1 VTPGGWVCRTFFVAL
16 AALALLVSAAEAQ
29 TPTQTP
35 PQLPPAAGPV
45 VLIKE
50 LTVEGHRR
58 VQEAV
63 ILNRV
68 RSTVG
73 APFNP
78 SQASEDIRSI
88 FGLGFFDDVQL
99 KVEDFEGGVKV
110 TFVVVERPFV
120 RDVEFTGNEKF
131 AVTELQD
138 KIELKLGSVYN
149 PVEVQ
154 RSREKLKDAY
164 EDEGYF
170 EVQISPE
177 VEKFADGDV
186 KVLFAINEG
195 RRITIDKIVLRG
207 NKGLTDKQIK
217 EVMATKE
224 RQYFIL
230 RGIVQRQRLEE
241 DIERIVGLYQ
251 DHGFVQMRV
260 ERHDISI
267 DRQQAR
273 VTITIDVVEGSQ
285 HRVGILKLTGVTLL
299 PESELRRQLGFKSG
313 DVFSRSALREG
324 VRGIGD
330 LYSTIGRASA
340 DIFPRTEQQAA
351 TKTVDVTLEINEGPE
366 VYVERINITGNTRS
380 EDRILRRELPF
391 VEGDLFTLQK
401 LQRARQRLINLGYF
415 ETVNLVTQPGTAKN
429 RILVNV
435 EVTERP
441 TGLFSIG
448 GGYSSVDSFVGT
460 LDISQ
465 NNFLG
470 RGWQLGL
477 RIRAGANTQQG
488 QISFTEPW
496 LFDRPLAA
504 GFDLFSTMRSYTE
517 YQYDTVGGSVR
528 LSHPFLEYWRWN
540 TAYRLTRDKISD
552 VISGDRLLEE
562 QQGTRVTSAIVA
574 GVTRDS
580 RDNIQTPSKGGLTA
594 LTVDVA
600 GFGGDSKYVKIVA
613 STSYFKPIW
622 FGHILSGRL
631 EGGYGF
637 GWAEDGLTGKTELP
651 IFERFYLGGPNTVR
665 SFKARKIS
673 PIDAFG
679 QRVGGDS
686 YDVANLEYI
695 IPLPFNFRLAGFVD
709 IGNVYGFGDD
719 FDITDQKYAVGG
731 GVRWQSP
738 FGPIRIDYGVNP
750 NRKLINGPGTKKE
763 DFGAVQFSV
772 GSPF

>member
-1 VTPGGWVCRTFFVAL
+1 VCRPFVVAL
-16 AALALLVSAAEAQ
+16 VTLAVLVSIADAQ
-29 TPTQTP
+29 PRMPQGGP
-35 PQLPPAAGPV
+35 PP

-50 LTVEGHRR
+50 LTIEGQRR

-68 RSTVG
+68 RSAVG
-73 APFNP
+73 SPFNP
-78 SQASEDIRSI
+78 SQASEDLRSI
-88 FGLGFFDDVQL
+88 FSLGFFDDVQL

-120 RDVEFTGNEKF
+120 RDVEFVGNSRL
-131 AVTELQD
+131 TTTDLQE

-149 PVEVQ
+149 PVDVQ
-154 RSREKLKDAY
+154 RAREKLKQAY

-177 VEKFADGDV
+177 VEKFSDGDV
-186 KVLFAINEG
+186 KVVFTINEG
-195 RRITIDKIVLRG
+195 RRITIDKIVIRG
-207 NKGLTDKQIK
+207 NKGLTAKQVK
-217 EVMATKE
+217 EVMGTQE

-241 DIERIVGLYQ
+241 DIERIASLYQ
-251 DHGFVQMRV
+251 DHGYVQMRV
-260 ERHDISI
+260 ERHDVTV
-267 DRQQAR
+267 DREKAR
-273 VTITIDVVEGSQ
+273 VTITIDVVEGAQ
-285 HRVGILKLTGVTLL
+285 YRVGTIKFAGVSLL
-299 PESELRRQLGFKSG
+299 PEDELRRQLGFKSN
-313 DVFSRSALREG
+313 DVFSRSALRDG
-324 VRGIGD
+324 VRNIGD

-340 DIFPRTEQQAA
+340 DILPRTEQQAA
-351 TKTVDVTLEINEGPE
+351 SKTIDVTLDVTEGPE
-366 VYVERINITGNTRS
+366 VYVERVNITGNTRS

-415 ETVNLVTQPGTAKN
+415 ETVNVLTQPGTAKN
-429 RILVNV
+429 RIIVNV

-504 GFDLFSTMRSYTE
+504 GFDLFSTMRSFTE
-517 YQYDTVGGSVR
+517 YQYDTLGGAVR
-528 LSHPFLEYWRWN
+528 LSHPFAEYWRWN
-540 TAYRLTRDKISD
+540 TAYRLTRDTISD
-552 VISGDRLLEE
+552 VITTDPLLLSEKGE
-562 QQGTRVTSAIVA
+562 RVTSAVTV
-574 GVTRDS
+574 GVSRDS
-580 RDNIQTPSKGGLTA
+580 RDNIQAPTKGGFTSLTM
-594 LTVDVA
+594 DFA
-600 GFGGDSKYVKIVA
+600 GLGGDSQFVKAIGSV
-613 STSYFKPIW
+613 TYFKPIW
-622 FGHILSGRL
+622 FGHILSGRA
-631 EGGYGF
+631 EAGYGF
-637 GWAEDGLTGKTELP
+637 GWSDDPLP
-651 IFERFYLGGPNTVR
+651 VFERFYLGGPNSVR
-665 SFKARKIS
+665 SFKARRIS
-673 PIDAFG
+673 PIDSAG
-679 QRVGGDS
+679 VRIGGAG
-686 YDVANLEYI
+686 YDLGNIEYI

-709 IGNVYGFGDD
+709 VGNVYGFGND
-719 FDITDQKYAVGG
+719 FDLTDQRYAVGG
-731 GVRWQSP
+731 GIRWQSP
-738 FGPIRIDYGVNP
+738 FGPIRVDYGINP
-750 NRKLINGPGTKKE
+750 DRRLTNGPGTKRE
-763 DFGAVQFSV
+763 DFGAIQFSV

>member
-1 VTPGGWVCRTFFVAL
+1 VTPGGWVCRTFFVAV
-16 AALALLVSAAEAQ
+16 AALAFLVSLADAQ
-29 TPTQTP
+29 TPPRLQP
-35 PQLPPAAGPV
+35 PPGAT

-68 RSTVG
+68 RSAVG

-78 SQASEDIRSI
+78 SQASEDLRSI

-120 RDVEFTGNEKF
+120 RDVEFTGNDKF
-131 AVTELQD
+131 AVSELQD

-154 RSREKLKDAY
+154 RAVERLKDAY

-170 EVQISPE
+170 EVKISPE

-186 KVLFAINEG
+186 KVVFTINEG
-195 RRITIDKIVLRG
+195 RRITIDKIVFRG

-230 RGIVQRQRLEE
+230 RGTVQRQRLEE
-241 DIERIVGLYQ
+241 DIERIAALYQ
-251 DHGFVQMRV
+251 DHGFVHMRV
-260 ERHDISI
+260 ERHDTSI
-267 DRQQAR
+267 DRTAAR
-273 VTITIDVVEGSQ
+273 VTITIDIVEGNQ
-285 HRVGILKLTGVTLL
+285 HRVGVIKLTGVTLL
-299 PESELRRQLGFKSG
+299 PESELRRQLGFKTG
-313 DVFSRSALREG
+313 DVFSRSG
-324 VRGIGD
+324 VRDGVRSIGD

-340 DIFPRTEQQAA
+340 DILPRTEQQAA
-351 TKTVDVTLEINEGPE
+351 TKTVDVTLEITEGPE

-415 ETVNLVTQPGTAKN
+415 ETVNVVTQPGTTKD

-460 LDISQ
+460 LDLSQ

-504 GFDLFSTMRSYTE
+504 GFDLFSTMRTFPE
-517 YQYDTVGGSVR
+517 YHYDTVGGALR
-528 LSHPFLEYWRWN
+528 LSHPFQEYWRWN
-540 TAYRLTRDKISD
+540 TTYRLTQDKISD
-552 VISGDRLLEE
+552 VVNGDPILE
-562 QQGTRVTSAIVA
+562 QQEGTRVTSAFVA
-574 GVTRDS
+574 GVSRDS
-580 RDNIQTPSKGGLTA
+580 RDSIQTPSKGGLSA

-600 GFGGDSKYVKIVA
+600 GLGGDSKFVKIVA
-613 STSYFKPIW
+613 SSTYFKPIW
-622 FGHILSGRL
+622 FGHIVSGRL

-637 GWAEDGLTGKTELP
+637 GWAEDGLTGKIELP
-651 IFERFYLGGPNTVR
+651 VFERFYLGGPNSVR

-673 PIDAFG
+673 PFDKAG
-679 QRVGGDS
+679 QRVGGDT
-686 YDVANLEYI
+686 YDLANIEYI
-695 IPLPFNFRLAGFVD
+695 IPLPYNFRIAGFVD
-709 IGNVYGFGDD
+709 VGNVYNSED
-719 FDITDQKYAVGG
+719 FDITDQKYGVGG
-731 GVRWQSP
+731 GIRWQSP
-738 FGPIRIDYGVNP
+738 FGPIRIDYGINP
-750 NRKLINGPGTKKE
+750 NRKLTNGPGSKKE
-763 DFGAVQFSV
+763 DFGAIQFSV